1 MRRALVV
8 AGVEFRALTRTRSFL
23 LGLLLPPVIALLGGL
38 TATLARPPEDR
49 PPPPPLRIAVV
60 DHTGSLFPALELAA
74 ARHNE
79 SAKSAAQRIELERI
93 ASPGEAST
101 DAGGTDAAPDLLAEI
116 PADAAA
122 ASAEPVRLRLV
133 GRDVA
138 RGAVTDWLQRSL
150 QEELRTRALRSP
162 GVSAELRARL
172 ERRVLTEFEASA
184 PAPGEARAVAPDPD
198 SAHPA
203 LRARID
209 RLGAYRRS
217 VVAWPL
223 AVILFFAVGLAV
235 LPLFQATLEEK
246 TSRVGEIL
254 LSSASPL
261 QLMLGKLL
269 GSLGACGI
277 AAVLYAG
284 VLFALLILTLGE
296 AVPLGLLLL
305 FGAYLVLAVLLWGSI
320 YLTIGAAC
328 ADLKDSQNLMVP
340 ATLLQLLP
348 VMVIGPVIEQPSG
361 TLARVLSL
369 LPFSAPQMMLLR
381 LGYDPAP
388 PVLEIALSLA
398 LLALTALAAV
408 AVAARVLRVGLL
420 AHGRTAS
427 LREIVRWVR
436 SG

>member
-38 TATLARPPEDR
+38 TATLARPAENR
-49 PPPPPLRIAVV
+49 PPPPLRLAVV

-79 SAKSAAQRIELERI
+79 SAKGAAQRIELEHI
-93 ASPGEAST
+93 ASLGEASA
-101 DAGGTDAAPDLLAEI
+101 DAGGTGAAPDLLVEI

-198 SAHPA
+198 SAPPA

-209 RLGAYRRS
+209 RLGAYRRA

-348 VMVIGPVIEQPSG
+348 VMVIGPVMEQPTG
-361 TLARVLSL
+361 TFARVLSL

-388 PVLEIALSLA
+388 PMLEIALSLV

-427 LREIVRWVR
+427 LREIARWVR
-436 SG
+436 TG